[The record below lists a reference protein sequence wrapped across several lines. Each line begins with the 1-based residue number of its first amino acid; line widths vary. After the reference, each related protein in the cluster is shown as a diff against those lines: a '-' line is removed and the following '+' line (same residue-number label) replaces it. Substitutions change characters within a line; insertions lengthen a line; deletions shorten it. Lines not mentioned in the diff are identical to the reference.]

1 MKRIAK
7 NLSMCQTFEEVI
19 KAIVIGSK
27 IYVPEDNQL
36 INVTN
41 LRVPDIKRSFDRAKM
56 AIALTRD
63 DKEEVDE

>member
-63 DKEEVDE
+63 DKEEVEE

>member
-7 NLSMCQTFEEVI
+7 NLNMCQTFEEVI
-19 KAIVIGSK
+19 KAIVIGAK
-27 IYVPEDNQL
+27 IYVPEDDQL

-41 LRVPDIKRSFDRAKM
+41 LRVPDIKRSFDHAKM

-63 DKEEVDE
+63 DKEEVEE

>member
-7 NLSMCQTFEEVI
+7 NLNMCQTFEEVI
-19 KAIVIGSK
+19 KAIVIGAK
-27 IYVPEDNQL
+27 IYVPEDDQL

-41 LRVPDIKRSFDRAKM
+41 LRVPDIKRSFDHAKM

-63 DKEEVDE
+63 GKEEVSE